1 MFIIHYLS
9 PVITVRK
16 KLKARRTKTY
26 WMCFKI
32 EVTLFKELR
41 AVVYQCDDR
50 DENEHHN
57 GHDDES
63 NHDDLQRE
71 KLILRK

>member
-1 MFIIHYLS
+1 
-9 PVITVRK
+9 
-16 KLKARRTKTY
+16 
-26 WMCFKI
+26 MCFKI

-57 GHDDES
+57 GHNDES
-63 NHDDLQRE
+63 NHNDLQWK
-71 KLILRK
+71 KLILDMLIFRKKEIIPNSCSAQIYLGSEI